1 MISMNLEDGSMLHK
15 LTGIIKTIYTEKP
28 LWFGYIGSDEV
39 FLLKL
44 TENKETLL
52 EKYNL
57 KINTKVA
64 GKYIKTFRIFINRF
78 PSVLNLSCHLSG
90 LWSGGFSADIR
101 CFTIIGGIF
110 LSIKTFKKNS
120 SEGQTSIYYID
131 CSEKMINGDESCVK
145 IQQIENST
153 SCELYGDVSTIVH
166 SHQVN
171 QNGNIILIM
180 QSFC

>member
-28 LWFGYIGSDEV
+28 LWFGYIEAEDI

-52 EKYNL
+52 EKYKL
-57 KINTKVA
+57 KYNTKLA
-64 GKYIKTFRIFINRF
+64 GKYIKSLRICTNRF
-78 PSVLNLSCHLSG
+78 PSVLNLSCHFSG
-90 LWSGGFSADIR
+90 LWSGGISPDLR
-101 CFTIIGGIF
+101 CFTIISGLF
-110 LSIKTFKKNS
+110 LSIKTLKKNS

-171 QNGNIILIM
+171 QNGSIILIM